1 MIPSFQHQH
10 QHQVIKMDKDKD
22 KDNVIYDLYDIRR
35 FLELRKLLDQ
45 PKDNDG
51 TEETMGE
58 LITHLIEQHGGV

>member
-1 MIPSFQHQH
+1 MD
-10 QHQVIKMDKDKD
+10 KDKDKD
-22 KDNVIYDLYDIRR
+22 KDNVMPDLYDIRR